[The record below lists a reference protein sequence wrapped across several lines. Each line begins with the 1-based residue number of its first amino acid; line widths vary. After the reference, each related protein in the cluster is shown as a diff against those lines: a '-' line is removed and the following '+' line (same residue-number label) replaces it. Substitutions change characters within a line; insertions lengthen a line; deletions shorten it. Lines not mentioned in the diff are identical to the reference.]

1 MQACNPSSQGG
12 SGNPVFKVVPGA
24 GIKGLSPTAQLKSYS
39 FLTPSALASHL
50 ARLYVVNIFPTFMCV
65 LGMCVCKFC
74 ACVDVVHVE
83 AKC

>member
-1 MQACNPSSQGG
+1 M
-12 SGNPVFKVVPGA
+12 FKVVPGA
-24 GIKGLSPTAQLKSYS
+24 GIKGMSPTAQPSYS

-50 ARLYVVNIFPTFMCV
+50 ARLYVVNVFPTFMCV

-74 ACVDVVHVE
+74 TCVDVVHVE